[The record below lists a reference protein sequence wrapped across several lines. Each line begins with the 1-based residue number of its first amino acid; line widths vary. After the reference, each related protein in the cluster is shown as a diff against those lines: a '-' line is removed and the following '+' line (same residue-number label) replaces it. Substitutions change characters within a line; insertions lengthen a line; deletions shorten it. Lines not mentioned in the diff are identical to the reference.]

1 MIWVI
6 LMGGKKQRRFMLP
19 SCPLQASIY
28 CPESASTSWLSLFL
42 EGGSLMVQ
50 SISIAAVLAL
60 GKLSI

>member
-1 MIWVI
+1 
-6 LMGGKKQRRFMLP
+6 MLP

-28 CPESASTSWLSLFL
+28 CPESASTGWLSLFL

-60 GKLSI
+60 GELSI